1 VVARR
6 PSGWHRESR
15 RLGAAMGWR
24 TCATCGERKRSDAF
38 YPHPDTPDG
47 ISPDC
52 KACEGYWM
60 ATGHIRPRRREP
72 AK

>member
-1 VVARR
+1 MAEALGFRACAR
-6 PSGWHRESR
+6 
-15 RLGAAMGWR
+15 
-24 TCATCGERKRSDAF
+24 CGERKRSDAF
-38 YPHPDTPDG
+38 YPDPDTPDT

-60 ATGHIRPRRREP
+60 ATGHPRPRRREP